1 MTSTRT
7 NASQAPRPGTASS
20 HPHSRLDDVQGILF
34 GSVMAA
40 FGAMMLG
47 SAGLITGQLAGF
59 ALLVAHATGYGFGP
73 VYLVLSLP
81 FYGFGYRRL
90 GAGFLRRTLAA
101 VLLMVAAST
110 LLPRLV
116 GFDAL
121 HPAAAAILAGFASGA
136 ALLALFRHRTS
147 LGGIGAVALDLQ
159 DRFGIKAG
167 WVQMGFDAVLFAAAL
182 ALMPW
187 DRVAWSAM
195 GAAVL
200 NLVIA
205 INHRRDRYIV

>member
-1 MTSTRT
+1 MSTP
-7 NASQAPRPGTASS
+7 PRPSDTT
-20 HPHSRLDDVQGILF
+20 PHRHNWLEDAQGIAF
-34 GSVMAA
+34 GGVMAA
-40 FGAMMLG
+40 FGAMLLG
-47 SAGLITGQLAGF
+47 SAGLITGQLAGL
-59 ALLVAHATGYGFGP
+59 ALLISNATGYGFGP

-90 GAGFLRRTLAA
+90 GAGFLIRTVLA
-101 VLLMVAAST
+101 VLLMVATSMA
-110 LLPRLV
+110 LPRLI
-116 GFDAL
+116 GFEHL
-121 HPAAAAILAGFASGA
+121 HPGAAAVLAGFVSGA

-147 LGGIGAVALDLQ
+147 LGGIGAVALDVQ
-159 DRFGIKAG
+159 DRFGIRAG
-167 WVQMGFDAVLFAAAL
+167 WVQMGFDAALFAAAF

-187 DRVAWSAM
+187 QMVLWSAL